1 MKKTVAIITVNYN
14 ARQYLNGFFE
24 SISLQD
30 HSDTEVILVD
40 NASTDSS
47 VTWLKENAPQAHLI
61 VMPENVGFGEGCNI
75 GMRYAI
81 KELEADYLL
90 LINNDTFLA
99 PDLVSQLLKHTDEN
113 TVTTARIYCG
123 GEEETLETWYAGG
136 EIDRKTAQTKQ
147 VLYPVTESEVYEVEF
162 ISGCCMMLHRDVIA
176 RVGYFDSQY
185 FLYYEDVDYCVRM
198 RNAGIKM
205 KYVTGASLWH
215 KVGGSSLGGS
225 ETSCSTQY
233 YVVRNRLLFADKYSQ
248 LFKGGNLSIL
258 REILEERAFFDG
270 IENAKHRF
278 YVQAAIADHLKGY
291 YGRGYYG
298 KALLEKG
305 YYIANGF
312 YEREDDGEK
321 YWYWASERCSTVYLA
336 NHKKVSGIYTVS
348 FDLAPAVDENKPILE
363 VVINGIDKAEYS
375 MPGHVEFD
383 VSVSG
388 ESVVRMD
395 LTFRGTEKTE
405 IVDGNKRTLY
415 YQLLNLGMSEDS
427 RDYCVVGK
435 MHPVERGENDYWQWS
450 AGKGC
455 KVYIANKE
463 LRKKV
468 FSFQTTI
475 ESVDGKKYDLQIYVG
490 GKRQAVVKT
499 MDQCCIP
506 IGMDANEIKE
516 LEMVCK
522 APIVSDHGRKVC
534 FNLKNIEVKEADE
547 ELYWNECFLPEE
559 RDGANVWRWAAEDQ
573 GLMRLVNHTE
583 ETVFKKIKYTVV
595 PGVGDTVDPFSVFL
609 NGIFVKYGIPDREQV
624 VIVKVT
630 PQAVA
635 ELSIKTGYKKITDH
649 DRTICFRIYNLA
661 VVDVEEDFI
670 PDGNFY
676 EIEENENGRWCW
688 CYAAHGTVQIVN
700 RSDSFMW
707 RHVGFSVLPPGQD
720 LPGGIHIY
728 QNGVDV
734 TERYERDGHVNM
746 MIGLR
751 PKETMELRIATEW
764 PVVRDGERD
773 ICFCVSDIVMEELEK
788 DIFFENS
795 FRALESDGNNTWS
808 WSAEKKGYMTVI
820 NRQDACARYVMELE
834 IVPYGQSEVSGKG
847 EIVFGQS
854 TETIEFGKRK
864 TLFLNMAPHECR
876 LFVFHTALPIY
887 ESDGQVYCFQVRNA
901 KLNALQSGVYF
912 SDGFY
917 EEESAGENHWR
928 WCSEDQG
935 NLYIVNAGDAE
946 RNIQLNLELMDLEGQ
961 RAEFEVWQ
969 GQKYLLS
976 GICGKKY
983 GIQLIAQAQSIEEVK
998 IICHTD
1004 RKCIDGRA
1012 LCFGIRNLE
1021 MILE

>member
-14 ARQYLNGFFE
+14 AQQYLNSFFE
-24 SISLQD
+24 SISQQD

-47 VTWLKENAPQAHLI
+47 ITWLKENAPQAHLI

-81 KELEADYLL
+81 KELGADYLL
-90 LINNDTFLA
+90 LINNDTFLQ
-99 PDLVSQLLKHTDEN
+99 PDLVSKLLKYTDEN

-123 GEEETLETWYAGG
+123 GEGETLETWYAGG
-136 EIDRKTAQTKQ
+136 KIDRKTAQTKQ

-176 RVGYFDSQY
+176 KVGYFDSQF

-198 RNAGIKM
+198 QNAGIKM
-205 KYVTGASLWH
+205 KYVTDASLWH

-415 YQLLNLGMSEDS
+415 YQLLNLGISEDS
-427 RDYCVVGK
+427 RNYCVVGK
-435 MHPVERGENDYWQWS
+435 MHPVELGEEDFWQWS
-450 AGKGC
+450 AGKDC

-463 LRKKV
+463 QRKKV
-468 FSFQTTI
+468 LLFQATV
-475 ESVDGKKYDLQIYVG
+475 ESVDANKYDLQIYAG
-490 GKRQAVVKT
+490 GKVQAAMKT
-499 MDQCCIP
+499 MEQCRIP
-506 IGMDANEIKE
+506 IAMDTNEIRE
-516 LEMVCK
+516 LELRCK

-534 FNLKNIEVKEADE
+534 FKLKNIKITEAEE
-547 ELYWNECFLPEE
+547 ELYWGECFLPEE
-559 RDGANVWRWAAEDQ
+559 RNGAGAWRWATENR
-573 GLMRLVNHTE
+573 GIMR
-583 ETVFKKIKYTVV
+583 F
-595 PGVGDTVDPFSVFL
+595 
-609 NGIFVKYGIPDREQV
+609 
-624 VIVKVT
+624 
-630 PQAVA
+630 
-635 ELSIKTGYKKITDH
+635 
-649 DRTICFRIYNLA
+649 
-661 VVDVEEDFI
+661 
-670 PDGNFY
+670 
-676 EIEENENGRWCW
+676 
-688 CYAAHGTVQIVN
+688 VN
-700 RSDSFMW
+700 RSEETFMW
-707 RHVGFSVLPPGQD
+707 RHIGFRVLPSAQE
-720 LPGGIHIY
+720 LSGGIHIY
-728 QNGVDV
+728 QNGVEV
-734 TERYERDGHVNM
+734 TGRCERDGYVNM
-746 MIGLR
+746 LIGLSPR
-751 PKETMELRIATEW
+751 ETLDLSIAAEW
-764 PVVRDGERD
+764 PVVRDGERN
-773 ICFCVSDIVMEELEK
+773 ICFCVSDFVMEELEK

-887 ESDGQVYCFQVRNA
+887 ESDGQAYCFQVRNA

-969 GQKYLLS
+969 GPKYLLS

-983 GIQLIAQAQSIEEVK
+983 GIQLVAQAQSIEEVK

-1021 MILE
+1021 MISE